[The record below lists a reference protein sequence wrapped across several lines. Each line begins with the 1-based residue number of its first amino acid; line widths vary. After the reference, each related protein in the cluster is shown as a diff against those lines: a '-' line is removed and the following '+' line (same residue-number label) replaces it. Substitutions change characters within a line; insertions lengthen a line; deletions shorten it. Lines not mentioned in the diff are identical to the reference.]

1 MFWRRKRKES
11 DFHAEI
17 SAHLELEIQRLR
29 DEGLTQAEA
38 EAAARRGFG
47 NVTQAAERFHES
59 NRWMLLEHLGRDAT
73 HALRVFV
80 RHPGFTLVAVISLAL
95 GIGVNA
101 LVFSAVNAI
110 VLRPLPVQNPGQL
123 VFLENGAF
131 NAGQS
136 FPNYRELRD
145 RNQVFSGTLGYRVTQ
160 IELESSSATTTR
172 TWGYLATGNYFDVLG
187 VKPLLGGSFIRKT
200 ICTWAEARTLS

>member
-1 MFWRRKRKES
+1 MFWRHKRKES

-38 EAAARRGFG
+38 ETVAHREFG
-47 NVTQAAERFHES
+47 NVRQAEDRFHES
-59 NRWMLLEHLGRDAT
+59 SHWMLLEHLLRDVAY
-73 HALRVFV
+73 AFRVFL
-80 RHPGFTLVAVISLAL
+80 RNPGFTLVAVISLAL

-123 VFLENGAF
+123 VFLETGAF
-131 NAGQS
+131 NAEQS
-136 FPNYRELRD
+136 FPIYRELRD
-145 RNQVFSGTLGYRVTQ
+145 HNEVFSGTLGYRVTQ
-160 IELESSSATTTR
+160 IELESSNATTR

-187 VKPLLGGSFIRKT
+187 VK
-200 ICTWAEARTLS
+200 